1 MKEATNNSPDNSIGE
16 FGYIVNRRYNMT
28 VRRPI
33 KARGTQHDRTYRPRC
48 SEARRK
54 QNRRNRR
61 LFKQKL
67 REYES
72 IEQKE
77 IDFDDDTL

>member
-1 MKEATNNSPDNSIGE
+1 
-16 FGYIVNRRYNMT
+16 MT

-33 KARGTQHDRTYRPRC
+33 KARSTQHDRSYRPHC
-48 SEARRK
+48 SKARRK

-67 REYES
+67 
-72 IEQKE
+72 KE
-77 IDFDDDTL
+77 LEHGTE